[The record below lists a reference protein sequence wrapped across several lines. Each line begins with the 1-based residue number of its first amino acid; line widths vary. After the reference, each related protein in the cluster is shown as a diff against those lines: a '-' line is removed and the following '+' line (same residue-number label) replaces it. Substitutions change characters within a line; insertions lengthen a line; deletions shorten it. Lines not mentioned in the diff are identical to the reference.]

1 MNQNEFDKSDFQR
14 RSVYLFQIGE
24 FISNRTYY
32 NHIVTLYS
40 LNGYFV
46 EVHYEPDNNVIDKIE
61 SVRDDKVLE
70 RYLFNISI
78 NNLLKP

>member
-1 MNQNEFDKSDFQR
+1 MNQNKFDNSEFQQR
-14 RSVYLFQIGE
+14 SICLFQEGE

-46 EVHYEPDNNVIDKIE
+46 EVHYEPDSNTIDLIE
-61 SVRDDKVLE
+61 SVRDEKVLE
-70 RYLFNISI
+70 RYLDNISI
-78 NNLLKP
+78 PKF